1 MSRLRKDTRHI
12 IVLVLVIIAI
22 VAIALSSFLYLNSQ
36 SNFLGKTQSITIGNL
51 PLESS
56 ALIYVADKQGFFK
69 QNKLNVTIK
78 NYDTGLAS
86 NNALLNGEV
95 DIAGGAEYPLV
106 RMTLQNESLQ
116 AIAVINKNELQN
128 LVARKD
134 HGIENVSDLAG
145 KKIAF
150 PQGTISEFYI
160 SRFLSLNGVSA
171 SDVTIM
177 NMTLSQAEDAIIKG
191 SVDAIVNWQPY
202 SNSVEDNLGSNAVVW
217 SVQSSQQSFGVL
229 TCRTDWIAANPEVV
243 KQFLKSLAQAEEFV
257 NENPAQ
263 AKVIVKEQ
271 MNFTDA
277 HMETV
282 WSQNQ
287 FSLSLDQSLIGALED
302 ESRWMISNNLTDKTA
317 VPNFLDYIYLDGL
330 ISVKPES
337 VNIIH

>member
-1 MSRLRKDTRHI
+1 M
-12 IVLVLVIIAI
+12 
-22 VAIALSSFLYLNSQ
+22 
-36 SNFLGKTQSITIGNL
+36 
-51 PLESS
+51 
-56 ALIYVADKQGFFK
+56 
-69 QNKLNVTIK
+69 
-78 NYDTGLAS
+78 
-86 NNALLNGEV
+86 
-95 DIAGGAEYPLV
+95 
-106 RMTLQNESLQ
+106 
-116 AIAVINKNELQN
+116 
-128 LVARKD
+128 
-134 HGIENVSDLAG
+134 
-145 KKIAF
+145 
-150 PQGTISEFYI
+150 
-160 SRFLSLNGVSA
+160 NGVSA
-171 SDVTIM
+171 SDVTVM